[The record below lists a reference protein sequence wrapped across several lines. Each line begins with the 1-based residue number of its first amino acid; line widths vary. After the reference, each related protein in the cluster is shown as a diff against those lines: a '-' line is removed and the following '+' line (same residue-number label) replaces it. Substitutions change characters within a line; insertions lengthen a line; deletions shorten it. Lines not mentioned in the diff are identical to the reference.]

1 MYCKYCGKEI
11 ADDSI
16 FCRYCGGKQEESI
29 PSSTSFD
36 VKSEEPKK
44 KEKVIGIPTIK
55 INLSDKQKMW
65 CEIYAVWVLLNFFF
79 VLVKG
84 NSDFAKY
91 YFFPFEANS
100 RWSDNTWDLEYYD
113 FTEFLFYVILLPSI
127 VFLIYKYK
135 DKIRKALKR

>member
-16 FCRYCGGKQEESI
+16 FCRYCGGKQEESV

-79 VLVKG
+79 
-84 NSDFAKY
+84 FA
-91 YFFPFEANS
+91 P
-100 RWSDNTWDLEYYD
+100 
-113 FTEFLFYVILLPSI
+113 LFSI
-127 VFLIYKYK
+127 FHTFVVQKCMTFNNETT
-135 DKIRKALKR
+135 R